1 MLGEYVALS
10 AAGFAVPFA
19 ALAIAWRFSSVE
31 VFSVITLAFATLT
44 YAGMGETIP
53 LFGVEVVGGS
63 TYLPAMYLSLALAV
77 KSLGVYEAR
86 RVLVTSSLGLLLLAS
101 AQFLWL
107 LFAEYAP
114 ALTTHAQTI
123 QSLPARN
130 AALTLLLLYF
140 GGLLLL
146 AAYRS
151 LEGTRTIYRITI
163 PVLLDIL
170 LTTPISLITVYWS
183 ADRSTLDWDALVV
196 HTLCVRLVLPLLV
209 IPYIYYTER
218 GNVSQ
223 VEREPN
229 NITSRTGT
237 Y

>member
-10 AAGFAVPFA
+10 VAGFAVPFA
-19 ALAIAWRFSSVE
+19 ALMLAWRCSSVE
-31 VFSVITLAFATLT
+31 VYSALTLAFAALT
-44 YAGMGETIP
+44 YAGMGGTIP
-53 LFGVEVVGGS
+53 LFGVEVGGGS
-63 TYLPAMYLSLALAV
+63 TYLPAMFLSLALAV
-77 KSLGVYEAR
+77 KSLGIQEAR
-86 RVLVTSSLGLLLLAS
+86 RVLVASSVGLALLAS
-101 AQFLWL
+101 AQFLGV
-107 LFAEYAP
+107 LFVEYAP
-114 ALTTHAQTI
+114 TLTTPPRAV
-123 QSLPARN
+123 PARN

-140 GGLLLL
+140 GGLILL

-151 LEGTRTIYRITI
+151 LDGARPLYRLTL

-209 IPYIYYTER
+209 IPYVYYTER

-223 VEREPN
+223 AEREPN
-229 NITSRTGT
+229 NITSGTGT